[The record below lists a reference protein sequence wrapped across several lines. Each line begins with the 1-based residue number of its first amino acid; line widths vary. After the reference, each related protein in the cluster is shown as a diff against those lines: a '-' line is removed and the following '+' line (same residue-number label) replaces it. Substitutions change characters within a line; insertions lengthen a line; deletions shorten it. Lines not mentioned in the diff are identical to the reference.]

1 MREDE
6 GVVVPG
12 VGGENPVRSSAKYG
26 FLGWG
31 LCPAIGDGKPNPKSL
46 GLQRGLRLGY
56 RG

>member
-12 VGGENPVRSSAKYG
+12 LGLRSRYG
-26 FLGWG
+26 VVLNTDFLGGG